1 MGSEAA
7 MASVF
12 DVDDVD
18 VADIMYGWIDDDDNN
33 NNNNYYYYYYNDN
46 NDNLAQRSCQSK
58 MYPALQDERLRMER
72 TTTRTGSTSFRFYQ

>member
-12 DVDDVD
+12 DVVDVDDVD
-18 VADIMYGWIDDDDNN
+18 VADMMYVWIDNDNN
-33 NNNNYYYYYYNDN
+33 NNDNDN
-46 NDNLAQRSCQSK
+46 NDNDNNDNSTQGRYQSK
-58 MYPALQDERLRMER
+58 WYPVLQVERLRMER